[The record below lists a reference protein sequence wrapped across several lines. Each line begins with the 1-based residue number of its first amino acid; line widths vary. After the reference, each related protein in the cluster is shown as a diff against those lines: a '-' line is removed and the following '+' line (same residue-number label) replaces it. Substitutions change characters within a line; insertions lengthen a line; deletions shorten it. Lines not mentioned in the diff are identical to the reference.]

1 MTEAP
6 PPVKRAASQSL
17 GALFYGAGIFVLA
30 GFVLWIGQ
38 PVLIPL
44 VIAAFLSF
52 LIVSVKRQIG
62 SLPGIGRVLPESVHF
77 TLAFGVIVM
86 VLFVLAAI
94 IRNNIGSV
102 VEAAP
107 GYNERLQEIG
117 TGLSAYALDLPFVG
131 NDLRE
136 TIDNLQI
143 NTLNIVQTTLG
154 NIASIASG
162 LIGSLVTVL
171 LYTAFMLVERGRFM
185 KKVARIADL
194 RGASAVV
201 DDVID
206 DIGHLVQQYIS
217 VKTFTSLMVAGISW
231 ALMQVLG
238 IDFAGFWALLIFGLN
253 FIPIIGSIIGVMLPT
268 ALSLVQPEGGF
279 GLFFLTLGLL
289 TAAQQVVGSIIEP
302 RLMGSSLNLSPL
314 IILLSLATWGALWG
328 IAGMLLCVPMT
339 VAIMIVLAQ
348 FKATQPVAIL
358 LSDNGEVGPLETPRS
373 AVAGAAPA

>member
-1 MTEAP
+1 MSSSTPIA
-6 PPVKRAASQSL
+6 KRAASQSL

-44 VIAAFLSF
+44 VISAFLSF
-52 LIVSVKRQIG
+52 LIISVKRQIG
-62 SLPGIGRVLPESVHF
+62 KLPGVGRLLPESVHF
-77 TLAFGVIVM
+77 TLAFGVIIL

-107 GYNERLQEIG
+107 GYNERLREIG
-117 TGLSAYALDLPFVG
+117 SGLSAYALDLPYLG
-131 NDLRE
+131 DDLQSSL
-136 TIDNLQI
+136 NSLQSNAI
-143 NTLNIVQTTLG
+143 NIVQSTLG
-154 NIASIASG
+154 NIAGIASG
-162 LIGSLVTVL
+162 MVGSLVTVI

-194 RGASAVV
+194 RGAGDVV
-201 DDVID
+201 DEVID
-206 DIGHLVQQYIS
+206 DIAHLVRQYIS
-217 VKTFTSLMVAGISW
+217 VKTFTSLLVAAISWVLMVA
-231 ALMQVLG
+231 LG

-253 FIPIIGSIIGVMLPT
+253 FIPIIGSIIGVLLPT
-268 ALSLVQPEGGF
+268 ALSLVQPEGGI
-279 GLFFLTLGLL
+279 GLFLITLTLL
-289 TAAQQVVGSIIEP
+289 TGAQQAVGSVIEP

-314 IILLSLATWGALWG
+314 IILLSLASWGALWG

-348 FKATQPVAIL
+348 FRATQPVAIL
-358 LSDNGEVGPLETPRS
+358 LSDNGEVGPLEVMPHKT
-373 AVAGAAPA
+373 AAAPA